1 MKRRSLIALLL
12 VAVLTL
18 SACSSGG
25 GGVTNDTLSGTKW
38 AVDIAQSDSSGFD
51 QSAQEQLDQVAAEIQ
66 LHFDANGTMKFIMAE
81 ADGPLG
87 EGVTEDQRKLML
99 DIANSMYETMVVKW
113 EVKDG
118 KLVTTLDESG
128 DDVANYDISL
138 DGDTLIL
145 TQTDNPEGQNEKLV
159 LNKR

>member
-1 MKRRSLIALLL
+1 
-12 VAVLTL
+12 
-18 SACSSGG
+18 
-25 GGVTNDTLSGTKW
+25 
-38 AVDIAQSDSSGFD
+38 
-51 QSAQEQLDQVAAEIQ
+51 
-66 LHFDANGTMKFIMAE
+66 MAE
-81 ADGPLG
+81 ADGPLR
-87 EGVTEDQRKLML
+87 EGVTEDQRKQML

-128 DDVANYDISL
+128 DDVANYDIRL

-145 TQTDNPEGQNEKLV
+145 TQTDNPERQNEKLV